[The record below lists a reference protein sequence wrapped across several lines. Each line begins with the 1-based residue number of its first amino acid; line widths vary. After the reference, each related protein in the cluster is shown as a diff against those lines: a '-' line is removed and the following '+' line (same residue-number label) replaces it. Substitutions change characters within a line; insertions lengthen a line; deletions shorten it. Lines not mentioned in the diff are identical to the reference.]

1 MGGNG
6 EVQIAL
12 TVLEEDGKW
21 VGTASDGIA
30 IGAVRLGNW
39 QVQPVDATEEARGG
53 DDAYLVRINYELNLE
68 PGFPPVEWLEVGFDV
83 TGADPVTVVDAV
95 PHPTTGSRPA
105 TSYTLGRLLNLL
117 PAAGNSPAHV
127 HLPATTGVIDVF
139 GIGGQKVR
147 WRHRAE
153 GDEGVRPGSHVAWAV
168 LLVPAGTESLQVE
181 FSARYDLRTGESF
194 LPDQLPQPFGLD
206 LRNPSAVRPAVE
218 PSALVNGGEKKAGA
232 PRVFISYAHD
242 TRPHKLAARQLGALL
257 ARCGVDLHM
266 DYLAPAARNDW
277 YKWAI
282 QEIRKADYIV
292 ILASPMC
299 RVIGDGEETDG
310 RHKGMHCES
319 AMIRDVLH
327 GDRAYW
333 FPRLLP
339 TVLPGESVKNIPLYL
354 QPYTG
359 DHYIVDEFT
368 EEGIGDLLRAMGVT
382 PPAALPA
389 ASDANA

>member
-1 MGGNG
+1 MVGNDG
-6 EVQIAL
+6 VHVAL

-30 IGAVRLGNW
+30 IGVVRLGNW
-39 QVQPVDATEEARGG
+39 QVQPVDAPKEARGG
-53 DDAYLVRINYELNLE
+53 DDAYLVRINYELDLE
-68 PGFPPVEWLEVGFDV
+68 PGFPPVEWLEVGFDF
-83 TGADPVTVVDAV
+83 TAAAPVTVVDAV
-95 PHPTTGSRPA
+95 PFPTTGPRPA
-105 TSYTLGRLLNLL
+105 TSYALGRYLNLL
-117 PAAGNSPAHV
+117 PSAGGSPADV

-153 GDEGVRPGSHVAWAV
+153 GDEAVRPGAHVVWAV
-168 LLVPAGTESLQVE
+168 LLVPVGTESLQVE

-194 LPDQLPQPFGLD
+194 LPGQLPQPFSLD
-206 LRNPSAVRPAVE
+206 LRDPSAVRPALE
-218 PSALVNGGEKKAGA
+218 PSAAVDGGEKKAGA

-277 YKWAI
+277 FSWAI
-282 QEIRKADYIV
+282 HQIKKADYIV

-299 RVIGDGEETDG
+299 RAIGDGEITDG
-310 RHKGMHCES
+310 RHRGMQCES
-319 AMIRDVLH
+319 AIIRDVFYS
-327 GDRAYW
+327 DRAYW

-339 TVLPGESVKNIPLYL
+339 TVLPGESMENLPVYL
-354 QPYTG
+354 QPYTA
-359 DHYIVDEFT
+359 DRYVVDEFSP
-368 EEGIGDLLRAMGVT
+368 EGIGDLLRAMGLTV
-382 PPAALPA
+382 PVGLPA
-389 ASDANA
+389 ASDATG